1 MGSMK
6 RKVEDEYDERKDP
19 IGSYFMPK
27 TTHGAQ
33 PTLKTVLQTKEV
45 IEKCDIA
52 IFKQMIDASMP
63 FNTTNSTYYQLMIDV
78 ICRMVLGYKGLNYY
92 CVCGHFLNKR
102 EKRVKDFR
110 SIWNKTGCT
119 LIVYGWT
126 DRSKRTLINF
136 LVYCPKGT
144 VFIKSVDASHASKT
158 ADLLFKLFKKVVM
171 YADNE
176 DIVDIVTNNA
186 VNYFVAGTL
195 LEKDFPHLF
204 WCPCV
209 NLKFQ
214 DIGKLPEVT
223 DTVSHAA
230 NITKYL
236 YNHCHLLHLMMQIT
250 HGKEI
255 LCPTPTRFAT
265 NFIALQSI
273 LAQKDALRALV
284 TYREWINLVYFK
296 DVKAEKCMEQV
307 LDSNIWKQYA
317 DIVKIIESLIHV
329 LRIVESDDKLAMDFL
344 YQAFFKAR
352 HEMERRFQR
361 NKTKIKSYLEIMD
374 IRWNLKL
381 KRNLHAAAVK
391 EFEKHKFTTSD
402 LLNVSEK
409 HAHCDPDLL
418 DNCLSYLVIVF
429 NGDLRRML
437 VNGIKSI
444 VRNLW
449 MSYTK
454 SEKAVSGIGTYVVLP
469 DVSGIGTYVVLPAVS
484 GLGMCLNTS
493 KPIKEICWNIKNLMI
508 LFLFVIT

>member
-1 MGSMK
+1 
-6 RKVEDEYDERKDP
+6 
-19 IGSYFMPK
+19 MPK

-33 PTLKTVLQTKEV
+33 PTLKTVLQTKKV

-52 IFKQMIDASMP
+52 ISKQMIDASMP

-78 ICRMVLGYKGLNYY
+78 ICSMVLGYKGLNYN
-92 CVCGHFLNKR
+92 CVCGH
-102 EKRVKDFR
+102 FR
-110 SIWNKTGCT
+110 SIWNKTRYT

-126 DRSKRTLINF
+126 DRSKQTLINF

-171 YADNE
+171 YAGNE
-176 DIVDIVTNNA
+176 NIVDIVTNND
-186 VNYFVAGTL
+186 VNYVVAGRL
-195 LEKDFPHLF
+195 LEKYFPHLF

-214 DIGKLPEVT
+214 DIGKLPKVT

-236 YNHCHLLHLMMQIT
+236 YNHCHLLHLMMQFT

-255 LCPTPTRFAT
+255 LRPTPTRFAT

-307 LDSNIWKQYA
+307 LDSNIWKQCA
-317 DIVKIIESLIHV
+317 NIVKIIESLIHV

-374 IRWNLKL
+374 IRWNLQL
-381 KRNLHAAAVK
+381 KINLHAAAVE

-429 NGDLRRML
+429 NGDLRSML

-454 SEKAVSGIGTYVVLP
+454 SAKAM
-469 DVSGIGTYVVLPAVS
+469 SGIGTYVVLPAVS
-484 GLGMCLNTS
+484 GLGMYLNTS
-493 KPIKEICWNIKNLMI
+493 IPIKEIGWNIKNFNDLV
-508 LFLFVIT
+508 FVRNNLRLQ